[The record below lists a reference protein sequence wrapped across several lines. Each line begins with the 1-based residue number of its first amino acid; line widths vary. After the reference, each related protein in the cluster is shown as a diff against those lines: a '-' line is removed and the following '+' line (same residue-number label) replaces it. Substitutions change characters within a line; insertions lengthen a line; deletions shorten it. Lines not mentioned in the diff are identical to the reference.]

1 METVDA
7 RGLEKHTLQRF
18 DEELDDLVTQM
29 LQMGGLVEQQLR
41 DSLQAVEDMD
51 IELAET
57 VVENEDRVNDMEV
70 EIDNLCSQIIA
81 MRQPT
86 ASDLRLVMGVSK
98 SVGDLE
104 RIGDEVGKIAEMV
117 IEIHEKNEHSNR
129 FSEITPLGGQVITML
144 ERALDAYGRFDT
156 DAALKVAMLDKGV
169 DQEYRSA
176 TRSLL
181 TYMMEDPRNIASV
194 LNVMW
199 TTRSLERIGDHIQN
213 LAEQLI
219 YTVQGINVR
228 HSSLKQMKKQ
238 VKKSEKSRI
247 R

>member
-1 METVDA
+1 MNTSDV

-18 DEELDDLVTQM
+18 DDELNNLVTQM
-29 LQMGGLVEQQLR
+29 LKMGGLVEKQLQ
-41 DSLQAVEDMD
+41 DALLSVENMD

-57 VVENEDRVNDMEV
+57 VIANEERVNDMEIK
-70 EIDNLCSQIIA
+70 IDKLCSQIIA

-86 ASDLRLVMGVSK
+86 ASDLRLVIGVSK

-117 IEIHEKNEHSNR
+117 VTIHENNERTDR
-129 FSEITPLGGQVITML
+129 FTEIRHIGEKVIQML

-156 DAALKVAMLDKGV
+156 EAAVDVAMLDKGV

-176 TRSLL
+176 TRALV

-199 TTRSLERIGDHIQN
+199 TTRSLERVGDHIQN

-219 YTVQGINVR
+219 YTVKGIDVR
-228 HSSLKQMKKQ
+228 HDSLKQMKKR
-238 VKKSEKSRI
+238 VKKS
-247 R
+247 